1 MNLRRSI
8 STNNTHITITKMS
21 NHHHHHYSITTRN
34 STTNDFNETMKKTPS
49 PRRQMTR
56 STSNLNKDMSSSIN
70 NNEQCIQVIKPVAVR
85 PPSSDS
91 TQNPYNLRS
100 RTKLKNST
108 NNNNN
113 NNNNNNIEVIPSFTE
128 KLSLETPI
136 IQQKPVPPLTR
147 AAAASAGVKIDS
159 FISDESIKTN
169 NKLTTTTI
177 STRSSTTRKRKASE
191 DDHRPYLD
199 LLKMKQTQSTYS
211 FDGNSPKK
219 MTRRADQDCIGV
231 DDEDSGCDY
240 DSPAH
245 SPVDFTDAPP
255 GHVFNYEESNMSYD
269 SGFSTG
275 SGEQHKQQYSS
286 QCQTISSGSN
296 SGITTR
302 SSTLNSNKYPAA
314 IDLDV
319 NAIEGDLGF

>member
-1 MNLRRSI
+1 
-8 STNNTHITITKMS
+8 MS
-21 NHHHHHYSITTRN
+21 NHHPTTRSSTSIT
-34 STTNDFNETMKKTPS
+34 NDVNETMKKTPS
-49 PRRQMTR
+49 PRRQTTR
-56 STSNLNKDMSSSIN
+56 STSNITKDISSSIN
-70 NNEQCIQVIKPVAVR
+70 SNEQCIQVIKPVAVR

-91 TQNPYNLRS
+91 TQSSYNLRS
-100 RTKLKNST
+100 RTKLKNS
-108 NNNNN
+108 NS
-113 NNNNNNIEVIPSFTE
+113 NNIEVIPSFTE
-128 KLSLETPI
+128 KLSLDTPST
-136 IQQKPVPPLTR
+136 QQKPVPPLTR

-159 FISDESIKTN
+159 VISDEAIKTN
-169 NKLTTTTI
+169 HKPTTI
-177 STRSSTTRKRKASE
+177 TTRSNTTRKRKASE

-245 SPVDFTDAPP
+245 SPVDFTDVPP
-255 GHVFNYEESNMSYD
+255 GHVFHYEESNMSYD

-275 SGEQHKQQYSS
+275 SGEANHQQRLSHS
-286 QCQTISSGSN
+286 QTSSSGCY
-296 SGITTR
+296 SGIATR
-302 SSTLNSNKYPAA
+302 SSSINCNKYPAA

>member
-1 MNLRRSI
+1 
-8 STNNTHITITKMS
+8 MS
-21 NHHHHHYSITTRN
+21 NQHPTTR
-34 STTNDFNETMKKTPS
+34 SSTTTTNDFNETMKKTPS
-49 PRRQMTR
+49 PRRQTTR
-56 STSNLNKDMSSSIN
+56 STSNLTKDLVSSMN
-70 NNEQCIQVIKPVAVR
+70 LNEQCIQVIKPVAVR
-85 PPSSDS
+85 PPSNDS
-91 TQNPYNLRS
+91 SHNPYNLRS
-100 RTKLKNST
+100 RNKLKSSNST
-108 NNNNN
+108 SS
-113 NNNNNNIEVIPSFTE
+113 EVIPSFTE
-128 KLSLETPI
+128 KLSLETPH

-159 FISDESIKTN
+159 ILSDDMIKTN
-169 NKLTTTTI
+169 
-177 STRSSTTRKRKASE
+177 RSSTTRKRKASD

-231 DDEDSGCDY
+231 DDDDSGCDY

-245 SPVDFTDAPP
+245 SPVDFTDVPP
-255 GHVFNYEESNMSYD
+255 GHVFHYEESNMSYD

-275 SGEQHKQQYSS
+275 SGEPIQTPQQQQTSS
-286 QCQTISSGSN
+286 QSQTSSLNLN
-296 SGITTR
+296 SGMITR
-302 SSTLNSNKYPAA
+302 SSTINCSKYPAA